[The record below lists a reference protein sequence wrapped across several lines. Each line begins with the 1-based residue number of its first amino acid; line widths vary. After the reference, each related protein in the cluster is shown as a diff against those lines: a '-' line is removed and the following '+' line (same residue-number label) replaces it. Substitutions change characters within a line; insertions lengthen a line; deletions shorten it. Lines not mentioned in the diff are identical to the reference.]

1 MYTAALDL
9 TVKGLDEA
17 ARELR
22 GIATTPG
29 VDRRGDIVDP
39 LGVRFVN
46 PLPLLWNHNTAAPV
60 GTVTLG
66 APTRDGVPFVAR
78 IPRLSEPGT
87 LRDRV
92 DEAWQSVRAGLV
104 RHVSIGY
111 RAPHSAMRQL
121 PSGGTH
127 FSESDVYELS
137 LVTVPA
143 NAGALILA
151 TSQVASLAGAPALP
165 AAGVSAFP
173 TRGTPMTIAEQI
185 QQYSNARAPKAARL
199 QTLMNDSAAAGVTLD
214 EAQREEYD
222 GLALEIKSLDAHV
235 TRLRDSEALM
245 GATAAPVASVTKA
258 AGGFGNTPTIFPQIS
273 VRPNVLPGTSFVRAA
288 MALLSAN
295 GDHFRALEHAKQWT
309 NTPEVALYLKAA
321 VAPGNTTDATWAGP
335 LAVMTNVTNEFLELL
350 RPETILGKIPGLRK
364 VPFNVSVPAQTA
376 GGVYSWVGQG
386 APKPVTKLGFAA
398 VTLGINKAA
407 GIILLTEELV
417 RSSSP
422 DAETIVRADMIA
434 GIAAFLDQ
442 QFIDPAAAPVAGVS
456 PGSITNGVTTS
467 GASTNDPFRDIHTLA
482 AAFTALNMPLSGM
495 TVVMSETNALSMGLQ
510 RDIAGNMTFPG
521 VGAKGGTVN
530 GITILGSNAAG
541 TNVVGLIGPQILMAD
556 DGGVTIDVS
565 REASVQMDS
574 APMNPADATVVM
586 TSLWQNNL
594 VGLRAERYITW
605 KRASI
610 NAVKYLTGATYV
622 PPTPAV
628 AGSTIAPPPPPERE
642 RNGRTD
648 RTDRA

>member
-1 MYTAALDL
+1 MHRADLVLELKFLDD
-9 TVKGLDEA
+9 G
-17 ARELR
+17 AREIR
-22 GIATTPG
+22 GLATTPA
-29 VDRRGDIVDP
+29 VDRRGDIVEP
-39 LGVRFVN
+39 LGVRCVN
-46 PLPLLWNHNTAAPV
+46 PLPLLWQHDTTKPV

-66 APTRDGVPFVAR
+66 APTRDGVPFVASL
-78 IPRLSEPGT
+78 PRLTEPGA
-87 LRDRV
+87 LKDRV
-92 DEAWQSVRAGLV
+92 DEAWQSVKAGLV
-104 RHVSIGY
+104 RFVSIGY
-111 RAPHSAMRQL
+111 RAAATAMHPL
-121 PSGGTH
+121 PGGGTR
-127 FSESDVYELS
+127 FSEADVCELS

-143 NAGALILA
+143 NAGARILA
-151 TSQVASLAGAPALP
+151 TTMVAHLETAPGLTP
-165 AAGVSAFP
+165 TPAGVSASP
-173 TRGTPMTIAEQI
+173 VVALPRAARSGPMTHAEQI
-185 QQYSNARAPKAARL
+185 QQYANARAPKVTRM
-199 QTLMNDSAAAGVTLD
+199 QDLMNTAAAAGVTLD
-214 EAQREEYD
+214 ASQQEDYD
-222 GLALEIKSLDAHV
+222 ALALEVKSLDSHI
-235 TRLRDSEALM
+235 TRLRDSEILL
-245 GATAAPVASVTKA
+245 GQTAAPVVTKS
-258 AGGFGNTPTIFPQIS
+258 AGGFGNTSTYPTIS
-273 VRPNVLPGTSFVRAA
+273 VRPNVPPGQSFVRAA
-288 MALLSAN
+288 MSLLAAN
-295 GDHFRALEHAKQWT
+295 GDHFRALEHAKQWKDS
-309 NTPEVALYLKAA
+309 TPDVALYLKAA

-376 GGVYSWVGQG
+376 GGVYAWVGQG

-442 QFIDPAAAPVAGVS
+442 QFIDPAVAPVAGVS

-467 GASTNDPFRDIHTLA
+467 GASSNDPFRDLHTLA
-482 AAFTALNMPLSGM
+482 AAFTTANMPLSGL

-541 TNVVGLIGPQILMAD
+541 TNVVGLVGSQILMAD

-565 REASVQMDS
+565 REASVQMDT

-605 KRASI
+605 KRASA
-610 NAVKYLTGATYV
+610 NAVKYLTGAVYV
-622 PPTPAV
+622 PPTPTTA
-628 AGSTIAPPPPPERE
+628 AALG
-642 RNGRTD
+642 NGGKGKGAD
-648 RTDRA
+648 A